1 MGTIIEKIGAVKD
14 YIVQMDAKQI
24 LTVVG
29 IVIILWLVV
38 TTVKDI
44 QRRRKSSGNYRNDF
58 IRYNKGKRRAGKGGW
73 WYRCAACHKWCARPG
88 KEGANIPDSMKM
100 EVDHIRPWSMGGS
113 DAVWNLQPLCK
124 PCNRSK
130 SNSHSLKD
138 SIKMKIN
145 TLLHPVDTIIG
156 VTTRKAVRQSKFMKK
171 IGIGKRK

>member
-1 MGTIIEKIGAVKD
+1 MSNFNIDDIIQKLKD
-14 YIVQMDAKQI
+14 LGSSKLLYIVLA
-24 LTVVG
+24 
-29 IVIILWLVV
+29 IITFWFIY
-38 TTVKDI
+38 TTIKDI
-44 QRRRKSSGNYRNDF
+44 SNRRKSSGNYRTDF
-58 IRYNKGKRRAGKGGW
+58 IRAHKGKRRTGKKGW
-73 WYRCAACHKWCARPG
+73 WYRCACCGRWCARPG
-88 KEGANIPDSMKM
+88 NDNVTIPDTQKM

-113 DAVWNLQPLCK
+113 DAIYNLQPMCK